1 MPAWST
7 ETREFTEHRWLVRQ
21 PAHYT
26 EVASAI
32 DAAGYAWEQVSYTT
46 GRSDIT
52 VRGEDDHVVVSFTVR
67 TRPRVP
73 GKRGTVLDVF
83 EADGEDGA

>member
-7 ETREFTEHRWLVRQ
+7 ETRAFTEHRWLVRQ

-32 DAAGYAWEQVSYTT
+32 DSAGYAWERVSYTT

-67 TRPRVP
+67 TPPRVP
-73 GKRGTVLDVF
+73 GKRATVLDVF
-83 EADGEDGA
+83 ETDGDEDA